1 MAAEYTLGTY
11 RYQCKIRED
20 QLTKLPDQLKM
31 GSISSCGV
39 LLELVMGKMR
49 ILDCHGEKL
58 YDQKVNFTR
67 LPAEIQKNHSY
78 SQFNEV
84 LNTDILD
91 DACRNICNKF
101 MIYDRTNFFV
111 YEHILNELTQYFV
124 IHKVSPCEGF
134 VHLYRT
140 LEFMSYSFPLMY
152 ASKTR
157 NYRGTYN
164 SLKNFLKGDSD
175 GELKFFERFLDEL
188 LQDSVTDQFLFEVD
202 INSENIEELK
212 QEFQEFFNIDIFVFE
227 ENVLN
232 FKFKNVMKMF
242 LEIRNRYFHML
253 LGKGKNNSAW
263 LRVNWYIIN

>member
-1 MAAEYTLGTY
+1 
-11 RYQCKIRED
+11 
-20 QLTKLPDQLKM
+20 
-31 GSISSCGV
+31 
-39 LLELVMGKMR
+39 
-49 ILDCHGEKL
+49 
-58 YDQKVNFTR
+58 
-67 LPAEIQKNHSY
+67 
-78 SQFNEV
+78 
-84 LNTDILD
+84 
-91 DACRNICNKF
+91 
-101 MIYDRTNFFV
+101 
-111 YEHILNELTQYFV
+111 
-124 IHKVSPCEGF
+124 
-134 VHLYRT
+134 
-140 LEFMSYSFPLMY
+140 MSYSFPLMY